1 MNKIIVLDDG
11 LRFSGIGASKI
22 LWITDGGMVLL
33 EKGMALNNVADT
45 YIKRCVYISDLLHH
59 GEITRDMP

>member
-1 MNKIIVLDDG
+1 MNKIVVLDDG

-33 EKGMALNNVADT
+33 EKGMALDNMANTCVN
-45 YIKRCVYISDLLHH
+45 RCVYISDLLNN
-59 GEITRDMP
+59 EKIKRDMP